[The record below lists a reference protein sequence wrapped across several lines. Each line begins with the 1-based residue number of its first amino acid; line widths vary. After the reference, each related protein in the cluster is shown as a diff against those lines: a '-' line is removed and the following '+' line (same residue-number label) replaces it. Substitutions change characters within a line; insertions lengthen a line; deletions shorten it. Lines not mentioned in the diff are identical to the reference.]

1 MWIWGDT
8 VQSLMASDS
17 RHRWDVAKDTM
28 RRPEAPVT
36 LRGEA
41 LGGALAGSPPPAR
54 SVASSTGAPGS
65 RPRPRA
71 RRRWW
76 LGLCSQRARSVPARS
91 SAPRLVLHAD
101 SSEMSAWVVAGFAKG
116 FPSL

>member
-8 VQSLMASDS
+8 VQSLTASDS

-41 LGGALAGSPPPAR
+41 LGGALAEP
-54 SVASSTGAPGS
+54 SSCPLS
-65 RPRPRA
+65 
-71 RRRWW
+71 
-76 LGLCSQRARSVPARS
+76 GL
-91 SAPRLVLHAD
+91 
-101 SSEMSAWVVAGFAKG
+101 
-116 FPSL
+116 